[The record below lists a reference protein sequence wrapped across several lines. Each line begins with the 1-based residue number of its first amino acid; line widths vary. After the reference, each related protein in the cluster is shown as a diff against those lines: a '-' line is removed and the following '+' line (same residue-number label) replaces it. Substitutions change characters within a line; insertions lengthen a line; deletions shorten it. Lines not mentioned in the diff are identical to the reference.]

1 MSNLQLKSATSE
13 SERSMPDRAFLR
25 ELRHMVEDFNCDYAD
40 TLDRGEIEK
49 WPDFFT
55 DDGVYRLIAR
65 DNAEANLPLPLMYC
79 DGKGMLKDRAYA
91 IAHTEMFAP
100 RYTMHQIAQVRVLG
114 IEDDI
119 VSAQANYVL
128 YETLI
133 DEPTHLLQC
142 GKYHDLF
149 LLQGDRLLLKQR
161 NCIYDT
167 LLIPTCIVFPP

>member
-1 MSNLQLKSATSE
+1 LKPAKPVPEKSL
-13 SERSMPDRAFLR
+13 PDRAFLR

-55 DDGVYRLIAR
+55 DDGVYRLMAR
-65 DNAEANLPLPLMYC
+65 DNAEANLPLALMYC

-114 IEDDI
+114 VEGEI
-119 VSAQANYVL
+119 VTAQANYVI

-142 GKYHDLF
+142 GKYNDEF

-161 NCIYDT
+161 NCVYDT